1 MPAILFALISY
12 LGWGIGD
19 IFGTVA
25 TRKLGA
31 YSTTFWSYI
40 FRVSIF
46 ALYIPFALPLLSN
59 LNLSL
64 LSLNIGLGLLL
75 LVGFVAF
82 NEALRIENAPL
93 VGTITASF
101 TAVVVILSII
111 FLGDSISAQQL
122 TAILIIFLGLFLS
135 TIKFKDFKNINA
147 LLSPGVLFAFIAM
160 FSWGIYFTFIKIPV
174 QQIGWFWPNYI
185 SFLLFPLVFLITKIR
200 KIRINKPNYKNAFLP
215 LLLVVLLT
223 GTAEFSFNFAI
234 GEGLSSIV
242 APIAGSYPTLFVI
255 LAFLIFKDPIT
266 RQQILGII
274 ITLIG
279 IVALSFFSV

>member
-1 MPAILFALISY
+1 MQAILFALISY
-12 LGWGIGD
+12 FGWGIGD
-19 IFGTVA
+19 IFGTIA

-40 FRVSIF
+40 FRVLIF

-59 LNLSL
+59 LNLPL
-64 LSLNIGLGLLL
+64 LSLNLGLGFLL

-93 VGTITASF
+93 VGTIAASF
-101 TAVVVILSII
+101 ASVVVVLSII
-111 FLGDSISAQQL
+111 FLGDTISPQQL
-122 TAILIIFLGLFLS
+122 VAILIIFLGLFLS
-135 TIKFKDFKNINA
+135 TINFKDFKNINS
-147 LLSPGVLFAFIAM
+147 LLSPGVLFALIAM
-160 FSWGIYFTFIKIPV
+160 LSWGIYFTFIKIPV

-185 SFLLFPLVFLITKIR
+185 SFLLFPLVFLITKVR

-223 GTAEFSFNFAI
+223 GVAEFSFNFAI

-242 APIAGSYPTLFVI
+242 APIAGSYPTLFAV
-255 LAFLIFKDPIT
+255 LAFIVFKDPIT
-266 RQQILGII
+266 KQRILGILT
-274 ITLIG
+274 TLLG
-279 IVALSFFSV
+279 IVILSIFSS